1 MTGARVRRV
10 DRCIDRPPDYPS
22 AAGAI
27 SAIPVLSVQRAG
39 ARLGTVPL
47 VMRRSSVRFDRRLQ
61 VAAKNRTPPFDSVD
75 RVVTGYARPGYR
87 AVMAKTSKGHIQ
99 HQKRESHVF
108 TDQPAPAPV
117 IVTVLAEIDSPAR
130 RAPTTSCTARSRPAR
145 PRRVFLCAIQGCTPA
160 FWPAYCRPTPGL
172 TCCRVAPAWPGRARR
187 VRRAG

>member
-99 HQKRESHVF
+99 QLPSGSFRVKVYAG
-108 TDQPAPAPV
+108 TDPV
-117 IVTVLAEIDSPAR
+117 IGKERLLRQTCPDGASAHAALGRLLAEAD
-130 RAPTTSCTARSRPAR
+130 
-145 PRRVFLCAIQGCTPA
+145 G
-160 FWPAYCRPTPGL
+160 
-172 TCCRVAPAWPGRARR
+172 GRLQF
-187 VRRAG
+187 G